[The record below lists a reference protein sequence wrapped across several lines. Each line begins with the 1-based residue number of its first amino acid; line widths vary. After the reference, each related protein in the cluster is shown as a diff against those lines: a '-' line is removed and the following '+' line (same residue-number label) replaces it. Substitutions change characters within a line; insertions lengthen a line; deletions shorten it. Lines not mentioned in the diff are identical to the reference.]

1 MKITHLNC
9 VDIRT
14 PLSPAIGHCLLLE
27 ENGRLVLVDSG
38 IGLYE
43 TRAPKDTL
51 GEDLINQMGLVPNED
66 LTAYRQVERSGLS
79 QKDVTDCICTHLDP
93 DHIGGIKDFDNVTVH
108 VSYEEY
114 LSFKEGNPR
123 YLSNQLND
131 DPPPRLYL
139 QNDSD
144 WFGLPARKIQLDI
157 KNRIYLVPLFGH
169 TLGHCGVAI
178 ETDDGKWLFHV
189 GDAYYL
195 RAELTDP
202 AHPVGMMAEA
212 MAVDNALRLQN
223 MEKIKGLLKE
233 HANDVTVFGYHDPSE
248 FPE

>member
-9 VDIRT
+9 VNIQT
-14 PLSPAIGHCLLLE
+14 PLSLAIGHCLLLE

-38 IGLYE
+38 IGLHE

-51 GEDLINQMGLVPNED
+51 GEDLINQMGLMLDEQ
-66 LTAYRQVERSGLS
+66 LTAYGQIKRMGHSPQR
-79 QKDVTDCICTHLDP
+79 VTDCICTHLDP

-178 ETDDGKWLFHV
+178 ETDELKWLFHI

-195 RAELTDP
+195 RAELTDR
-202 AHPVGMMAEA
+202 AHPVGMMARSMA
-212 MAVDNALRLQN
+212 MDDRLRLES
-223 MEKIKGLLKE
+223 MGKIKKILEKHGQE
-233 HANDVTVFGYHDPSE
+233 ITVFGYHDPSE
-248 FPE
+248 FPV